1 MSQSE
6 QELIWQNKILP
17 EQVQFSRP
25 VLVTFNPTAPVP
37 FTFVPETVRMRGRG
51 RVVLQRDPPGA
62 DWTFI
67 VGIVKDDK
75 AEQFSSAVRAQGGIL
90 HIHDEYRALGSFQ
103 YRVMVELDGQYHLSP
118 DPVIVNDPP
127 P

>member
-6 QELIWQNKILP
+6 P
-17 EQVQFSRP
+17 EQTWANKQLTEQVVFSPP
-25 VLVTFNPTAPVP
+25 VRVTFNPTAPVQ
-37 FTFVPETVRMRGRG
+37 FTFVPNDVHMKGRG

-62 DWTFI
+62 DWKFI
-67 VGIVKDDK
+67 VGIVKGDT
-75 AEQFSSAVRAQGGIL
+75 AEQFSSAVRAQGAIL
-90 HIHDEYRALGSFQ
+90 HIHDEYRALGEFQ
-103 YRVMVELDGQYHLSP
+103 YKIIVELDGQYHVSP